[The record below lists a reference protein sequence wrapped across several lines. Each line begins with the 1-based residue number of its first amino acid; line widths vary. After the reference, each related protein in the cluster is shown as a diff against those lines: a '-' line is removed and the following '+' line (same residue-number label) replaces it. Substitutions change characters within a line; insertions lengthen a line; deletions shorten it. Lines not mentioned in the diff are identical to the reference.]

1 MGGRST
7 SYLLYTLSIHRWD
20 LYVEDVQNADG
31 YPGSFGCNNVIPHAK
46 WHVQTAASLSDMM
59 KLADFVLSIER
70 KHPAN

>member
-1 MGGRST
+1 M
-7 SYLLYTLSIHRWD
+7 
-20 LYVEDVQNADG
+20 EDVQNADG